1 MSATVTVS
9 ALAELESRAG
19 ASDADR
25 ELWLAERRAGIT
37 ATEVKDLYL
46 GKVKRQDLISLKL
59 GLKKDTFSGNVYTEW
74 GKARE
79 PVIAAAAL
87 TRYGIRPESRVFH
100 AADNPRFLA
109 SPDGV
114 GINFDEEL
122 EIAEYKTSGKPI
134 GTHTRAYADTG
145 YRIQKMWGMRVTGA
159 RRCLYGHEPR
169 LPDGEG
175 GFKAGPLV
183 FEWVEY
189 DEALVAELEKVAV
202 EFLAELDQ
210 QRDGD
215 GPVIDE
221 ELDTLAVNYLRG
233 LDDEKAGKALKES
246 AYKAIWARVDAG
258 EEMVHESALARVS
271 FSPEVAEDRA
281 TSTVDE
287 EAAEAA
293 APELYEAVEV
303 AAAVAE
309 DASVVLKRAQEA
321 VAEHEKKFQVVT
333 GSTRVVTKKAALR
346 VTPIKQKGMAA

>member
-1 MSATVTVS
+1 VSAAVTVS
-9 ALAELESRAG
+9 ALAELDSRAG
-19 ASDADR
+19 ASDANR
-25 ELWLAERRAGIT
+25 EVWLAERRAGIT

-46 GKVKRQDLISLKL
+46 GKVKRQDLIGLKL

-79 PVIAAAAL
+79 PVIAEAAL
-87 TRYGIRPESRVFH
+87 TRYGIRAESRVFH

-134 GTHTRAYADTG
+134 GTHTKAYADTG

-159 RRCLYGHEPR
+159 RRCLYGHETR

-189 DEALVAELEKVAV
+189 DEALAAELEEVAV
-202 EFLAELDQ
+202 EFLAELDK

-221 ELDTLAVNYLRG
+221 QLDTWGLDYLRG
-233 LDDEKAGKALKES
+233 ADAEKQGIVLKKSGYDAIYAEVSGDEPFLQES
-246 AYKAIWARVDAG
+246 P
-258 EEMVHESALARVS
+258 MVRIS
-271 FSPEVAEDRA
+271 FSPGKTKVTEIPDK
-281 TSTVDE
+281 D
-287 EAAEAA
+287 AAIAA
-293 APELYEAVEV
+293 APELHAELLALQERWSAHAAGFTKTVEEKGRAV
-303 AAAVAE
+303 
-309 DASVVLKRAQEA
+309 
-321 VAEHEKKFQVVT
+321 
-333 GSTRVVTKKAALR
+333 LR
-346 VTPIKQKGMAA
+346 ITPGKGMKE